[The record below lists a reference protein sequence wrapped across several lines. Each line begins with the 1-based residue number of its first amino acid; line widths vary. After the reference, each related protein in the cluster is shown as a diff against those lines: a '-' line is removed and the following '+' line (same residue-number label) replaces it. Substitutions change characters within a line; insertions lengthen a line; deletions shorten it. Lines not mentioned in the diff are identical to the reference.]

1 MIRHFQHH
9 FLSYSGFSLSTR
21 LAPYIWRKPDGAMGS
36 SALIAMNREI
46 LALRMDHVRPSYA
59 FVALGRIA
67 SSMNGTPRSQS
78 GQPRDKLV
86 SVPVQEALD
95 IAGDIAARP
104 RPSFTR
110 GIGSTLDVVGMGD
123 NRIGTD
129 DSFVC
134 GITKNQTATLTRK
147 FKESVSGDGS
157 QAELVSLIDR
167 VNLMTPENIHLNS
180 FMYEPIL
187 DMSAEHLAQLHN
199 ELVAILAG

>member
-46 LALRMDHVRPSYA
+46 RFR
-59 FVALGRIA
+59 F
-67 SSMNGTPRSQS
+67 
-78 GQPRDKLV
+78 
-86 SVPVQEALD
+86 QEALD

-123 NRIGTD
+123 NRIGHGWMEARGRPPEYTD
-129 DSFVC
+129 
-134 GITKNQTATLTRK
+134 
-147 FKESVSGDGS
+147 
-157 QAELVSLIDR
+157 
-167 VNLMTPENIHLNS
+167 
-180 FMYEPIL
+180 
-187 DMSAEHLAQLHN
+187 
-199 ELVAILAG
+199 